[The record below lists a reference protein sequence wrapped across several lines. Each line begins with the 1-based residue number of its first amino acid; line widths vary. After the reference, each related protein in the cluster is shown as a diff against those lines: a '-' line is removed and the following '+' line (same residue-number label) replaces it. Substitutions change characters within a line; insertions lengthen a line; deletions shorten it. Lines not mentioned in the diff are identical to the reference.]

1 MKQFPASAI
10 FVWSITYQK
19 DIIEHILEYT
29 LSKKLE
35 ASFQF
40 EIVYIVLT
48 DVAGCCGP

>member
-29 LSKKLE
+29 LSKIGTHFYLK
-35 ASFQF
+35 
-40 EIVYIVLT
+40 
-48 DVAGCCGP
+48 

>member
-29 LSKKLE
+29 LSKNWKTHFYLK
-35 ASFQF
+35 
-40 EIVYIVLT
+40 
-48 DVAGCCGP
+48 